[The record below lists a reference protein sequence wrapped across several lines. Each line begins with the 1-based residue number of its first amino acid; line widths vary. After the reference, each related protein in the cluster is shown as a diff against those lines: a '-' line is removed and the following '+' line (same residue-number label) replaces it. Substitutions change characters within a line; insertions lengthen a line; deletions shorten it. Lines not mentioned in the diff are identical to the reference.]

1 MKITSFQSGQRRLQL
16 NQLKLVKVHVLQGDC
31 LSPLLFNMCINTLIK
46 CIEDERICSTGY
58 CYCDSLT
65 PRHWFQFADD
75 TALVTATEEDN
86 QALFNIFIKWC
97 HWSGLQVR
105 VDKCSVFGIK
115 HNGKKATQFKPYLK
129 LNNQILPSVEI
140 NGTFQYL
147 GEQFSYKMETD
158 EIENDLQSELTS
170 YLEKNRKTAS
180 KK

>member
-1 MKITSFQSGQRRLQL
+1 
-16 NQLKLVKVHVLQGDC
+16 
-31 LSPLLFNMCINTLIK
+31 MCINTLIK

-86 QALFNIFIKWC
+86 QVLLNIFTKWC
-97 HWSGLQVR
+97 RWSGLQVR

-115 HNGKKATQFKPYLK
+115 HNGKKATQFKPCLK
-129 LNNQILPSVEI
+129 LNNQVLPSVEI

-147 GEQFSYKMETD
+147 GKQFSYKMETD

-170 YLEKNRKTAS
+170 YLEKTERLHPKHKISIITKYVYS
-180 KK
+180 KFRRRLSISIYLSTIRNLDYPKPGR